1 MLSAGRA
8 SGALAL
14 SVCAAAVMAA
24 PAAAAP
30 VKSPRSDEPF
40 EFRCPGGIVAVVPA
54 PGKGH
59 WTPGFIVG
67 THRVAVPYRFTF
79 AMRAGDEIV
88 TETVSKKARIPAGA
102 ITCIATQTFVVDG
115 VTFANTF
122 GVTVALR
129 GKPGAS
135 LGG

>member
-1 MLSAGRA
+1 MLLAGRA
-8 SGALAL
+8 VGALAL
-14 SVCAAAVMAA
+14 SACAAAVMAA

-30 VKSPRSDEPF
+30 VKSPQSDEPF
-40 EFRCPGGIVAVVPA
+40 EFRCPGETVAVVPA

-79 AMRAGDEIV
+79 SLRAGDEIV
-88 TETVSKKARIPAGA
+88 TETVSKKGKIPAGA
-102 ITCIATQTFVVDG
+102 ITCIATQTFIVDG

-122 GVTVALR
+122 GVTVVVR
-129 GKPGAS
+129 GKPGANFR
-135 LGG
+135 G